1 MKEFEG
7 KVVLI
12 TGGATGIGR
21 ATAIKFAE
29 QGAKVVVA
37 DVDPR
42 AEETVELIKKFG
54 AEAAFIKTDV
64 TKSKD
69 TEAMVQFTI
78 DTFGGLD
85 VAFNNAGVLRTGF
98 LTETAEEDFDLM
110 IAVDLKGVWLSMK
123 NELLYMKDNGGGV
136 IVNTASEAGLVGTPA
151 ASAYVAAKHG
161 VVGLTKTAAGEYA
174 NMNIRINAI
183 APGAIA
189 TPMVMEISEEE
200 RQVLMDPQP
209 LNRLGQPEEV
219 ADAVLWLSS
228 QKSSFVTGT
237 TLSIDGGATSNAQS
251 YSPVLSPKSI

>member
-1 MKEFEG
+1 MRDFEG

-37 DVDPR
+37 DVDAR
-42 AEETVELIKKFG
+42 AEETVELIKQTG

-64 TKSKD
+64 TKAKD
-69 TEAMVQFTI
+69 TEAMVKFAV

-123 NELLYMKDNGGGV
+123 YELLHMKNNGGV

-161 VVGLTKTAAGEYA
+161 VIGLTKTAAGEYA

-189 TPMVMEISEEE
+189 TPMVMDLPEEE
-200 RQVLMDPQP
+200 RQVLIEPQP
-209 LNRLGQPEEV
+209 MNRFGQPEEV
-219 ADAVLWLSS
+219 ADSVLWLASH
-228 QKSSFVTGT
+228 KSSFVTGT

-251 YSPVLSPKSI
+251 FSLELSPKSI